1 MALQTS
7 KRNKALLTPDFCSA
21 KPILDADL
29 QNCKTIDLCCFELL
43 CSNQP
48 ILKELALNSHWK
60 ATEWS
65 PDAKSCLI
73 GTDPDAGKD

>member
-29 QNCKTIDLCCFELL
+29 QNCKTIDLCCFAEVD
-43 CSNQP
+43 
-48 ILKELALNSHWK
+48 ALIP
-60 ATEWS
+60 AFG
-65 PDAKSCLI
+65 DAAYQAS
-73 GTDPDAGKD
+73 GTGEGKVKGTYIS